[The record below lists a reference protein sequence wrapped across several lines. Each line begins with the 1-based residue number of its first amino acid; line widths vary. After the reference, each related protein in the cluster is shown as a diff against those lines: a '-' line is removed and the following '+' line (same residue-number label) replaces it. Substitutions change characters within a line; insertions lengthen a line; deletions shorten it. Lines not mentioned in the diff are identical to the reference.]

1 MAVFLL
7 RLPSE
12 MRDHLI
18 AKDFKDSTLV
28 AEYADLLHSSR
39 ASYSVVAV
47 NPSKWR
53 PSMPCPEAGISVPE
67 FSRLSL
73 YLPKFRD

>member
-28 AEYADLLHSSR
+28 AEYAGLAATQQPGQLILD
-39 ASYSVVAV
+39 AV
-47 NPSKWR
+47 NPEYVETIIAVSR
-53 PSMPCPEAGISVPE
+53 NRS
-67 FSRLSL
+67 FSPRI
-73 YLPKFRD
+73 